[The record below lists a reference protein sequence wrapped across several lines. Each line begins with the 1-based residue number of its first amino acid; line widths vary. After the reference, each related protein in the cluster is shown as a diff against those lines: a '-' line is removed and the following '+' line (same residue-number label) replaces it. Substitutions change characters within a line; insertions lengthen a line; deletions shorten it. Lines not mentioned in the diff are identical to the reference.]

1 MEPDPISKW
10 LLNDLTKERDQWKEI
25 ALRLAKH
32 LEDNGTGVDRIIDD
46 ALATVV
52 RKERG
57 DEF

>member
-10 LLNDLTKERDQWKEI
+10 LINDLTKERDQWKEI
-25 ALRLAKH
+25 ALRLIKQ
-32 LEDNGTGVDRIIDD
+32 LDDSVNVETIIDD